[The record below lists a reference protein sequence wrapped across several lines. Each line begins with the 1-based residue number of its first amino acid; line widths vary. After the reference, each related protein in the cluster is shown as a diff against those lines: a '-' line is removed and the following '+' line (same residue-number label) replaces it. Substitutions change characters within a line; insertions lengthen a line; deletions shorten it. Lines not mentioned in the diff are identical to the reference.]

1 MKITKSK
8 YKILII
14 TILSISA
21 FLLITTQYKKQSI
34 FFDSLLNTKIISHQQ
49 LSNFNIQQNYF
60 IQTVDR
66 YVDDDAL
73 DILYTNTMYQNLKE
87 FNLTLNSDFD
97 FYEITFQPLQSLQY
111 FNLDNKFI
119 HRNRNGVIKN
129 QEIVIEGEKC
139 YVTSLSTIQV
149 NNNAYNTFL
158 NSLAKGDSFKTD
170 DFNYENDNIIPIIL
184 GNDYLQYYDV
194 GEIIKLN
201 YLQKNIDFK
210 VIGFLN
216 KNTVLTINDFNYVL
230 DTYICMPSFQI
241 KNEPIN
247 EEDKTFQI
255 RHYLQKNM
263 GFINIKTNKNYEKE
277 IITDYE
283 EIIKNLANKN
293 NLDYSIIVVLQTV
306 ISSISKVSF

>member
-1 MKITKSK
+1 MKITKNK
-8 YKILII
+8 HKILII
-14 TILSISA
+14 IILSISV
-21 FLLITTQYKKQSI
+21 FLLITTQYKKANNS
-34 FFDSLLNTKIISHQQ
+34 FDSLLITNIISYQQ
-49 LSNFNIQQNYF
+49 LSNFNVQQNYF
-60 IQTVDR
+60 IQTVDG
-66 YVDDDAL
+66 YANDDAL
-73 DILYTNTMYQNLKE
+73 DILYAHDTIYQNLKE

-149 NNNAYNTFL
+149 NNNAYNKFL
-158 NSLAKGDSFKTD
+158 NSLAKGDSFKAE

-201 YLQKNIDFK
+201 YLQRNIDFK
-210 VIGFLN
+210 IIGFLN
-216 KNTVLTINDFNYVL
+216 KNTVLTINDFDYVL

-241 KNEPIN
+241 KNEFIN

-263 GFINIKTNKNYEKE
+263 GFINVKANKNYEKE
-277 IITDYE
+277 IITNYG

-306 ISSISKVSF
+306 ISSIS

>member
-1 MKITKSK
+1 MKITKNK
-8 YKILII
+8 HKILII
-14 TILSISA
+14 IILSISV
-21 FLLITTQYKKQSI
+21 FLLITTQYKKANNS
-34 FFDSLLNTKIISHQQ
+34 FDSLLITNIISYQQ
-49 LSNFNIQQNYF
+49 LSNFNVQQNYF
-60 IQTVDR
+60 IQTVDG
-66 YVDDDAL
+66 YTNDDAL
-73 DILYTNTMYQNLKE
+73 DILYAHDTIYQNLKE

-149 NNNAYNTFL
+149 NNNAYNKFL
-158 NSLAKGDSFKTD
+158 NSLAKGDSFKAE

-201 YLQKNIDFK
+201 YLQRNIDFK
-210 VIGFLN
+210 IIGFLN
-216 KNTVLTINDFNYVL
+216 KNTVLTINDFDYVL

-241 KNEPIN
+241 KNEFIN

-263 GFINIKTNKNYEKE
+263 GFINVKANKNYEKE
-277 IITDYE
+277 IITNYE
-283 EIIKNLANKN
+283 EIIKDLANKN

-306 ISSISKVSF
+306 ISSIS

>member
-1 MKITKSK
+1 MKITKNK
-8 YKILII
+8 HKILII
-14 TILSISA
+14 IILSISV
-21 FLLITTQYKKQSI
+21 FLLITTQYKKANNS
-34 FFDSLLNTKIISHQQ
+34 FDSLLITNIISYQQ
-49 LSNFNIQQNYF
+49 LSNFNVQQNYF
-60 IQTVDR
+60 IQTVDG
-66 YVDDDAL
+66 YTNDDAL
-73 DILYTNTMYQNLKE
+73 DILYAHDTIYQNLKE

-149 NNNAYNTFL
+149 NNNAYNKFL
-158 NSLAKGDSFKTD
+158 NSLAKGDSFKAE

-201 YLQKNIDFK
+201 YLQRNIDFK
-210 VIGFLN
+210 IIGFLN
-216 KNTVLTINDFNYVL
+216 KNTVLTINDFDYVL

-241 KNEPIN
+241 KNEFIN

-263 GFINIKTNKNYEKE
+263 GFINVKANKNYKKE
-277 IITDYE
+277 IITNYE
-283 EIIKNLANKN
+283 EIIKDLANKN

-306 ISSISKVSF
+306 ISSIS

>member
-1 MKITKSK
+1 MKITKNK
-8 YKILII
+8 HKILII
-14 TILSISA
+14 IILSISV
-21 FLLITTQYKKQSI
+21 FLLITTQYKKANNS
-34 FFDSLLNTKIISHQQ
+34 FDSLLITNIISYQQ
-49 LSNFNIQQNYF
+49 LSNFNVQQNYF
-60 IQTVDR
+60 IQTVDE
-66 YVDDDAL
+66 YANDDAL
-73 DILYTNTMYQNLKE
+73 DILYAHDTIYQNLKE

-149 NNNAYNTFL
+149 NNNAYNKFL
-158 NSLAKGDSFKTD
+158 NSLAKGDSFKAE

-201 YLQKNIDFK
+201 YLQRNIDFK
-210 VIGFLN
+210 IIGFLN
-216 KNTVLTINDFNYVL
+216 KNTVLTINDFDYVL

-241 KNEPIN
+241 KNEFIN

-263 GFINIKTNKNYEKE
+263 GFINVKANKNYEKE
-277 IITDYE
+277 IITNYE
-283 EIIKNLANKN
+283 AIIKDLANKN

-306 ISSISKVSF
+306 ISSIS

>member
-1 MKITKSK
+1 MKITKNK
-8 YKILII
+8 HKILII
-14 TILSISA
+14 IILSISV
-21 FLLITTQYKKQSI
+21 FLLITTQYKKANNS
-34 FFDSLLNTKIISHQQ
+34 FDSLLITNIISYQQ
-49 LSNFNIQQNYF
+49 LSNFNVQQNYF
-60 IQTVDR
+60 IQTVDG
-66 YVDDDAL
+66 YTNDDAL
-73 DILYTNTMYQNLKE
+73 DILYAHDTIYQNLKE

-149 NNNAYNTFL
+149 NNNAYNKFL
-158 NSLAKGDSFKTD
+158 NSLAKGDSFKAE

-201 YLQKNIDFK
+201 YLQRNIDFK
-210 VIGFLN
+210 IIGFLN
-216 KNTVLTINDFNYVL
+216 KNTVLTINDFDYVL

-241 KNEPIN
+241 KNEFIN

-263 GFINIKTNKNYEKE
+263 GFINVKANKNYEKE
-277 IITDYE
+277 IITNYG

-306 ISSISKVSF
+306 ISSIS